1 MEFNYRGQFNL
12 TSNLATAISCIL
24 SHYEDKECVCREL
37 NIIIPKHDSLI
48 FISPINN
55 SNSLGNGLLTLS
67 GAQIQDINERYGK
80 YVMGEVDEQTFS
92 FIAIGDKSMLDVV
105 LSMEFKS
112 LDEIDRAL
120 KALSDIHYIYEGIFN
135 SKLFVQRFLY
145 LESFFNEIDEWR
157 EKTGRVTIDD
167 DILNAAVKR
176 CIDNKES
183 FINKNKKL
191 LNSPAAKK

>member
-1 MEFNYRGQFNL
+1 M
-12 TSNLATAISCIL
+12 
-24 SHYEDKECVCREL
+24 
-37 NIIIPKHDSLI
+37 
-48 FISPINN
+48 
-55 SNSLGNGLLTLS
+55 LTLS

-80 YVMGEVDEQTFS
+80 YVMGEVDEETFS
-92 FIAIGDKSMLDVV
+92 FIAIGDKSMLDIV

-135 SKLFVQRFLY
+135 SKSFVQRFLY

-183 FINKNKKL
+183 FINKKL
-191 LNSPAAKK
+191 LDSSAAKK

>member
-1 MEFNYRGQFNL
+1 M
-12 TSNLATAISCIL
+12 
-24 SHYEDKECVCREL
+24 K
-37 NIIIPKHDSLI
+37 K
-48 FISPINN
+48 
-55 SNSLGNGLLTLS
+55 
-67 GAQIQDINERYGK
+67 
-80 YVMGEVDEQTFS
+80 FS
-92 FIAIGDKSMLDVV
+92 FIAIGDKSMLDIV

-135 SKLFVQRFLY
+135 SKSFVQRFLY

-183 FINKNKKL
+183 FINKKL
-191 LNSPAAKK
+191 LDSSAAKK

>member
-1 MEFNYRGQFNL
+1 M
-12 TSNLATAISCIL
+12 
-24 SHYEDKECVCREL
+24 
-37 NIIIPKHDSLI
+37 
-48 FISPINN
+48 
-55 SNSLGNGLLTLS
+55 LTLS

-80 YVMGEVDEQTFS
+80 YVMGEVDEETFS
-92 FIAIGDKSMLDVV
+92 FIAIGDKSMLDIV

-135 SKLFVQRFLY
+135 SKSFVQRFLY

-183 FINKNKKL
+183 FINKNKKP
-191 LNSPAAKK
+191 LNSSAAKK